1 MSRTFIINN
10 FIFTLIKLNVHL
22 SVSGGWVGGRAAAGV
37 ANSQPFWVL
46 CDSPTLLLL
55 PFKSLGQLRTYLR
68 EFIFLLAVKPSS
80 ERSKLCCNRLNIR
93 LQPTLESVNQPSSP
107 EQHCRPLWNS
117 CDLAGQNGVCRTR
130 LDTGN
135 IQSVGSLA
143 ACSQTDCI
151 VGPATAAPSTQQ
163 EQLYS
168 TPSISPPLHITVN
181 LVNQFFCSRQQV
193 INIPELFFLTS
204 FAFLSPRSVTFKM
217 YNLPASQSF
226 S

>member
-1 MSRTFIINN
+1 M
-10 FIFTLIKLNVHL
+10 LNVNL
-22 SVSGGWVGGRAAAGV
+22 DVSGGWVGGRAAAGV
-37 ANSQPFWVL
+37 AYSQPFWVL

-55 PFKSLGQLRTYLR
+55 PFKSLRQLRTYLR
-68 EFIFLLAVKPSS
+68 VFIFLLVVKTSS

-117 CDLAGQNGVCRTR
+117 CDLAGLNAVCRTR

-168 TPSISPPLHITVN
+168 TRSISPQRGRHITVL

-193 INIPELFFLTS
+193 INIPEIFLLTS

-217 YNLPASQSF
+217 YNLTARQSF